1 MAAATKITLTYPI
14 KDGSTEIKEISLRRP
29 KVRDLMVMDEVD
41 GSLEKSVRMIAQ
53 LSDLPVSVIEDLD
66 AADFSKA
73 AEVVEAFLA

>member
-1 MAAATKITLTYPI
+1 MADTKITLTYPVM
-14 KDGSTEIKEISLRRP
+14 DGSTEVKEIKLRRP